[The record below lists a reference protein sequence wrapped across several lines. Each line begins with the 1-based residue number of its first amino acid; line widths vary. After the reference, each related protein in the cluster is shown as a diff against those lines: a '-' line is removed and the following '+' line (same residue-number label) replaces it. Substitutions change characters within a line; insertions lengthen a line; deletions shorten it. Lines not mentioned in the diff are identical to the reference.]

1 MKEDYNFL
9 YHYNTYSKLWG
20 AMTVESVGHYFN
32 RDSDKGDFALGKTR
46 KEARE
51 SLKVKL
57 TEATTN

>member
-32 RDSDKGDFALGKTR
+32 HDSDKGDFALGKTR
-46 KEARE
+46 TEARE
-51 SLKVKL
+51 LLKVKL
-57 TEATTN
+57 TKVTTD